1 MTFAGAPREPPSER
15 ETTQGVN
22 VITPPTWH
30 YGLIAEWWAEF
41 NLDGPEI
48 VYFGKFVKE
57 GQPALDAGCGAG
69 RLLVP
74 WLKAGLDV
82 DGCDVSADMIDRC
95 RARAQRE
102 GADTTL
108 FVQALHELDPPRSYR
123 TIVACGCF
131 GLGSTRAQDQEAL
144 RRFHD
149 ALEPGGTL
157 LLDNEVP
164 YARAGLWRR
173 WTKEDRDRLP
183 APWPESGPCERTEDG
198 TEYEL
203 RSRTTAVDPLDQTV
217 TMEMRAEKRRDG
229 KVVAVEEARPISM
242 RCYFRDELVL
252 MLEKAGFTDVDVRG
266 EYNDAEPTADDE
278 FLVFVATRS
287 EVD

>member
-1 MTFAGAPREPPSER
+1 M
-15 ETTQGVN
+15 N
-22 VITPPTWH
+22 VTPPTWH
-30 YGLIAEWWAEF
+30 YGLIADWWAEF

-48 VYFGKFVKE
+48 DYFGRFVAKA
-57 GQPALDAGCGAG
+57 QPALDAGCGAG

-74 WLKAGLDV
+74 WLRAGLDV
-82 DGCDVSADMIDRC
+82 EGCDVSADMIDRC

-102 GADTTL
+102 GLDSTL
-108 FVQALHELDPPRSYR
+108 FVQALHELDPPRRYR

-164 YARAGLWRR
+164 YNAHQWQR
-173 WTKEDRDRLP
+173 WTRAERERLP
-183 APWPESGPCERTEDG
+183 LPWPESGTCRQTDDG
-198 TEYEL
+198 MEYEL
-203 RSRTTAVDPLDQTV
+203 CSRLTAVDPLDQTFS
-217 TMEMRAEKRRDG
+217 MEMRAEKRRDG
-229 KVVAVEEARPISM
+229 RVVAVEEGRPISM
-242 RCYFRDELVL
+242 RWYFRDELLL
-252 MLEKAGFTDVDVRG
+252 MLERAGFDDVVVRG
-266 EYNDAEPTADDE
+266 DHNDAEPTADDE
-278 FLVFVATRS
+278 FLVFVASRS